1 MLNKNRGT
9 KPPTKNQLALRG
21 LIFIGVIAVVV
32 GLIELQHNGKFGG
45 QPKATAVLTNAGGS
59 LAKNS
64 DVKDHGVIVG
74 FVDAV
79 SPGADGKVDVEI
91 AFKDSTIKTVPADV
105 VARILP
111 ANVFGTSYVDLSSP
125 SDSLAGG
132 SLHAGQQIPA
142 DTRYDTIEL
151 QNALDDIDRLVKA
164 LSPAQLS
171 AALGAISHALD
182 GRGTTIGQTAV
193 EFDNYLKNLEPEI
206 PTLRAD
212 IAKSAQA
219 LGVLNKV
226 APGLVS
232 ATGHALNL
240 LDTLVQ
246 HQADLNALLTSGI
259 NLANTS
265 TDFLTKNSPQL
276 VKWLHDVSQLTDA
289 LYDNR
294 RIGITGL
301 IQTNAK
307 LGALLNSAITRGYVK
322 FDAPVVLTAPRGY

>member
-1 MLNKNRGT
+1 MLTKRKGNR
-9 KPPTKNQLALRG
+9 PPTKNELALRG
-21 LIFIGVIAVVV
+21 LVFIGLIALLV
-32 GLIELQHNGKFGG
+32 GLIELQHNGAFGG
-45 QPKATAVLTNAGGS
+45 QPKATAILRNAGGS
-59 LAKNS
+59 LPKNS

-74 FVDAV
+74 FVNSV
-79 SPGADGKVDVEI
+79 SPGPNGQVAVGLS
-91 AFKDSTIKTVPADV
+91 FKDSTIGTIPGDV

-125 SDSLAGG
+125 TESLSGG
-132 SLHAGQQIPA
+132 SLHAGQTIPA

-164 LSPAQLS
+164 LSPKDLS

-193 EFDNYLKNLEPEI
+193 EFDNYLKKLQPEI
-206 PTLRAD
+206 PTLQAD

-219 LGVLNKV
+219 LGVVNNV
-226 APGLVS
+226 APGLLN

-246 HQADLNALLTSGI
+246 HQADLDTLLKSGI
-259 NLANTS
+259 TLANTS
-265 TDFLTKNSPQL
+265 SEFLAKNSPQL
-276 VKWLHDVSQLTDA
+276 VKWLHDVSLLTNA

-294 RIGITGL
+294 RIGISGL
-301 IQTNAK
+301 IQVNAV
-307 LGALLNSAITRGYVK
+307 LGQLLNTAITRGYVRV
-322 FDAPVVLTAPRGY
+322 DIPLVLTAPRGY

>member
-1 MLNKNRGT
+1 MLNKNKGT
-9 KPPTKNQLALRG
+9 RPPTKNQLALRG
-21 LIFIGVIAVVV
+21 LVFVGIIALVV
-32 GLIELQHNGKFGG
+32 GLIELQHNGAFGG
-45 QPKATAVLTNAGGS
+45 QSKATAFLRNAGGS
-59 LAKNS
+59 LPKNS

-74 FVDAV
+74 FVNSVSAGPDGQVAV
-79 SPGADGKVDVEI
+79 GLT
-91 AFKDSTIKTVPADV
+91 FKGSTINTIPKDV

-125 SDSLAGG
+125 TNSLSGG
-132 SLHAGQQIPA
+132 ALHAGQTIPA

-164 LSPAQLS
+164 LSPKDLS

-193 EFDNYLKNLEPEI
+193 EFDNYLKQLQPAI

-219 LGVLNKV
+219 LGVVNNV
-226 APGLVS
+226 APGLLN

-246 HQADLNALLTSGI
+246 HQADLEALLKSGI
-259 NLANTS
+259 TLANTS
-265 TDFLTKNSPQL
+265 SDFLAKNSPQL
-276 VKWLHDVSQLTDA
+276 IKWLHDVSQLTDA

-294 RIGITGL
+294 RIGISGL
-301 IQTNAK
+301 IQVNAL
-307 LGALLNSAITRGYVK
+307 LGQLLNSAITRGYVRV
-322 FDAPVVLTAPRGY
+322 DIPLVLTAPRGY

>member
-1 MLNKNRGT
+1 MLTKNKGT

-21 LIFIGVIAVVV
+21 LVFVGIIALVV
-32 GLIELQHNGKFGG
+32 GLIELQHNGAFGG
-45 QPKATAVLTNAGGS
+45 QAKATAILRNAGGS
-59 LAKNS
+59 LPKNS

-74 FVDAV
+74 FVNSV
-79 SPGADGKVDVEI
+79 SPGPDGQVAVGLTFRGSEI
-91 AFKDSTIKTVPADV
+91 NTIPKDV

-125 SDSLAGG
+125 TNSLAGG
-132 SLHAGQQIPA
+132 SLQAGQSIPA

-164 LSPAQLS
+164 LSPKDLS

-193 EFDNYLKNLEPEI
+193 EFDNYLKTLQPAI

-219 LGVLNKV
+219 LGVVNNV
-226 APGLVS
+226 APGLLN

-246 HQADLNALLTSGI
+246 HQAGLDALLKSGI
-259 NLANTS
+259 SLANTS
-265 TDFLTKNSPQL
+265 SDFLAKNSPQL

-301 IQTNAK
+301 IQVNAV
-307 LGALLNSAITRGYVK
+307 LGQLLKTVVTRGFVHV
-322 FDAPVVLTAPRGY
+322 DIPVVLTAPRGY

>member
-1 MLNKNRGT
+1 MLKKNKGT
-9 KPPTKNQLALRG
+9 KPPTKNVLALRG
-21 LIFIGVIAVVV
+21 LVFIGVVALVV
-32 GLIELQHNGKFGG
+32 GLIELQHNGAFGG
-45 QPKATAVLTNAGGS
+45 QPKVTAVLANAGGS

-79 SPGADGKVDVEI
+79 KPGADGKVDVEI
-91 AFKDSTIKTVPADV
+91 TLHDSTIKTIPTDV

-125 SDSLAGG
+125 TDSLAGG
-132 SLHAGQQIPA
+132 ALKAGQQIPA
-142 DTRYDTIEL
+142 DTRYQTIEL

-193 EFDNYLKNLEPEI
+193 EFDNYLKALQPEI
-206 PTLRAD
+206 PTLQAD
-212 IAKSAQA
+212 VAKSAQA
-219 LGVLNKV
+219 LGVIDQV
-226 APGLVS
+226 APGLLS

-240 LDTLVQ
+240 LDTLTQ
-246 HQADLNALLTSGI
+246 HQADLDALLKSGI
-259 NLANTS
+259 DLAGTS
-265 TDFLTKNSPQL
+265 TDFLKKNSPQL
-276 VKWLHDVSQLTDA
+276 VKWLHDVSLLTDA

-301 IQTNAK
+301 IEVNAK
-307 LGALLNSAITRGYVK
+307 LGGVLASAVTAGYVRI
-322 FDAPVVLTAPRGY
+322 DAPLTLTSPRGY